1 MKSLKANDEKLR
13 LRSMVWY
20 GVYGSAPSEL
30 PRPSTVMLAM
40 FGTSGPKDC
49 NSSHSLLLPT
59 LAIASMQ
66 ASLSTKCKTADNQ
79 SRT

>member
-13 LRSMVWY
+13 LQSMVMPPASCQ
-20 GVYGSAPSEL
+20 G
-30 PRPSTVMLAM
+30 PSTVILAM
-40 FGTSGPKDC
+40 FGTSGPKGC
-49 NSSHSLLLPT
+49 NTGHSLLLPT

-66 ASLSTKCKTADNQ
+66 ASLSTKGKTADSQ

>member
-13 LRSMVWY
+13 LQSMVVPAVSCQ
-20 GVYGSAPSEL
+20 G
-30 PRPSTVMLAM
+30 PSTVMLAM
-40 FGTSGPKDC
+40 FRASGPKGC
-49 NSSHSLLLPT
+49 NTGHSLLLPT

-66 ASLSTKCKTADNQ
+66 ASLSSKGKTADSQ